1 MQGLGLVFVAV
12 YQRALK
18 LLYVDALLERL
29 KAEFA
34 EQVSAIAHVSGVKHR
49 CRMAC
54 MQSSWTWIPSDLWGV
69 DSTHIAVNALMP
81 FAH

>member
-34 EQVSAIAHVSGVKHR
+34 EQVQRRRTDRSLFSTCAAPLTTRYSA
-49 CRMAC
+49 
-54 MQSSWTWIPSDLWGV
+54 
-69 DSTHIAVNALMP
+69 N
-81 FAH
+81 

>member
-34 EQVSAIAHVSGVKHR
+34 EQVQRSRICGKFCALCVLSVDKAM
-49 CRMAC
+49 C
-54 MQSSWTWIPSDLWGV
+54 SSSEVECSL
-69 DSTHIAVNALMP
+69 STQ
-81 FAH
+81 